1 MPAEQRLK
9 HGRPSRRPEP
19 PPGSP
24 LRRRLLRLYAALRHR
39 FGHPGR
45 ERARPARRLAALLR
59 PAARRHQGD
68 LRRFLR
74 QSLPALRTE
83 LLAIPGIG
91 PGTAD
96 AILLS
101 VAGRPVFVVGAET
114 RRVLTR
120 HRLVPPRT
128 PSATVQRLLMED
140 LPRDPALFNE
150 YHALLVRVA
159 KEYCR
164 ASVALCAECPLRFD
178 LRGRP
183 PRL

>member
-59 PAARRHQGD
+59 PAARRHPG
-68 LRRFLR
+68 FLR
-74 QSLPALRTE
+74 QSLPTLRTALR
-83 LLAIPGIG
+83 AIPGIG
-91 PGTAD
+91 PRTAD
-96 AILLS
+96 AILLF

-114 RRVLTR
+114 RRVLSR
-120 HRLVPPRT
+120 HRLVSPRT
-128 PSATVQRLLMED
+128 PSATVQRVLMED
-140 LPRDPALFNE
+140 LPRDPGLFNE

-183 PRL
+183 PRP